1 MEDPKILTSLEA
13 RLDSNAVGYVST
25 VANDYRFG
33 SLSGI
38 VMLSDDSILVADAV
52 KHCIWRVDS
61 SQGGVTIF
69 AGTPGWQGFKD
80 GCVDQARF
88 RFPVGLC
95 TEGPSVFVTDNSG
108 IRQIAGGIVSTI
120 FGKLSYSDHE
130 PDSFGSLTGI
140 ALMPCGDIVIA
151 DNYPSGSTVCSI
163 GCERQVTTVAG
174 HKQRWNDPVKQSEWS
189 CKDAQF
195 SSLQQ
200 IAVGND
206 GSIYVTDCGNKRLK
220 KIANGKVKTIL
231 QSSSSFQGVAID
243 TDGNLFVSESGTNKI
258 FKWMPSGEVHVLCG
272 SGKEESRDGHGV
284 SASLK
289 GPCYL
294 YYDAKSGCL
303 FFTEE
308 RAIRKVKVSEKR
320 HHIDPKLPHDLL
332 KLIDSS
338 DIPSAEAANFLVEG
352 KIVRVAKTSL
362 CIRSEYFQ
370 KMLQSDWKESQTEES
385 GNAITVRE
393 TTYDAFHAVITF
405 LVAGVFDKEKCHSIM
420 MDVLLLADKYLVAD
434 LREICMR
441 QLVKQLSLTTVV
453 EFLLLSEKH
462 DFKVLMDASLTFAA
476 ENIKQLR
483 HQDSFDSLSKDI
495 VSKVVLS
502 L

>member
-61 SQGGVTIF
+61 SQGDVAMF
-69 AGTPGWQGFKD
+69 AGVERKRRHKD
-80 GCVDQARF
+80 GVANEAMFNSPR
-88 RFPVGLC
+88 GLC
-95 TEGPSVFVTDNSG
+95 TEGSSVFVTDDDE
-108 IRQIAGGIVSTI
+108 IRQISRGTVSTI
-120 FGKLSYSDHE
+120 VGRWSE
-130 PDSFGSLTGI
+130 PDSFGNLTGI

-151 DNYPSGSTVCSI
+151 DRSRVCLI
-163 GCERQVTTVAG
+163 GDEGKVATVAG
-174 HKQRWNDPVKQSEWS
+174 HKQSCDDDKNPAKQSE
-189 CKDAQF
+189 CGCRDAQF
-195 SSLQQ
+195 SGLRQ
-200 IAVGND
+200 IAVEND
-206 GSIYVTDCGNKRLK
+206 GSIYVTDSGNSRVE
-220 KIANGKVKTIL
+220 KIANGKVKTIFENC
-231 QSSSSFQGVAID
+231 SSPQGVAID
-243 TDGNLFVSESGTNKI
+243 NDGNLFVSDSDTNKI
-258 FKWMPSGEVHVLCG
+258 FKWMPTGGVHDLCG
-272 SGKEESRDGHGV
+272 SGKKESQDGHGLL
-284 SASLK
+284 ASLCD
-289 GPCYL
+289 PHYL

-303 FFTEE
+303 FFTEKS
-308 RAIRKVKVSEKR
+308 AIRKVKVGEKR
-320 HHIDPKLPHDLL
+320 PSHIDPKLPRDLL
-332 KLIDSS
+332 KFIDSS